1 MKRVRPFALSLLAG
15 FCAAYLFGFIRVRES
30 AAHLLEK
37 NLALKDSGQIPLPGE
52 GHFDTLASL
61 NPALFGALFF
71 AIALG
76 AGAAALGFFYGSF
89 LRFFGDKARKILSL
103 ASFAPSVWALLLG
116 DILLALA
123 LAAIFF
129 TATSLGMAGEK
140 LKGKEIIEPLA
151 ALLIAALSFSPIL
164 LSDSGGFITVRNAMV
179 RAPALRAV
187 SDFYYRWTLY
197 PAESIKPLIGL
208 SQPLAGYT
216 NGFSRQEH
224 SKISTELLSLGF
236 LTVNGEKG
244 VDLKIEKREGAAF
257 LARGGVF
264 VKWPEGAEAQKE
276 AIKELSA
283 ASDKV
288 RPARNAMLAL
298 LVGGFPLCVF
308 GIFYYTGKALFSS
321 NKIFRFAY
329 YAAFCGVLLA
339 LGLMDNAKYLK
350 LEREL
355 GQEELKI
362 AFSSPDPVLRL
373 YAARGAARFPV
384 ELENELIGATFDSI
398 LNVRYSA
405 ALSLGGSGSQKAA
418 ARLEEILRGNEDWYV
433 KDRAWWAKKGP

>member
-61 NPALFGALFF
+61 NPALFGALFY

-103 ASFAPSVWALLLG
+103 ASFLPSVWALLLG
-116 DILLALA
+116 DILLALT

-216 NGFSRQEH
+216 NGFSRQE
-224 SKISTELLSLGF
+224 
-236 LTVNGEKG
+236 
-244 VDLKIEKREGAAF
+244 
-257 LARGGVF
+257 
-264 VKWPEGAEAQKE
+264 
-276 AIKELSA
+276 
-283 ASDKV
+283 
-288 RPARNAMLAL
+288 
-298 LVGGFPLCVF
+298 
-308 GIFYYTGKALFSS
+308 
-321 NKIFRFAY
+321 
-329 YAAFCGVLLA
+329 
-339 LGLMDNAKYLK
+339 
-350 LEREL
+350 
-355 GQEELKI
+355 
-362 AFSSPDPVLRL
+362 
-373 YAARGAARFPV
+373 
-384 ELENELIGATFDSI
+384 
-398 LNVRYSA
+398 
-405 ALSLGGSGSQKAA
+405 
-418 ARLEEILRGNEDWYV
+418 
-433 KDRAWWAKKGP
+433 